1 MGKQWKQWETLFS
14 WAPKSLQMVTVATR
28 LKDICSLEKSYDK
41 PRQHI
46 KKWRHYFVYK
56 GQFSQS
62 FGFSSSHIWMLELD
76 HKEGWAP
83 KKWCFWTVV
92 LEKTP
97 ESPLDCKEIQL
108 AHPEGDQSWV
118 FKWKD
123 WCWSWNSNIWAT
135 WCEELTHWKR
145 PWCW

>member
-1 MGKQWKQWETLFS
+1 
-14 WAPKSLQMVTVATR
+14 MVTVATK

-76 HKEGWAP
+76 HKEG
-83 KKWCFWTVV
+83 
-92 LEKTP
+92 
-97 ESPLDCKEIQL
+97 
-108 AHPEGDQSWV
+108 
-118 FKWKD
+118 
-123 WCWSWNSNIWAT
+123 
-135 WCEELTHWKR
+135 
-145 PWCW
+145 